1 MSILK
6 SYNIKK
12 IVHIISTVALC
23 STALFSANSYA
34 STDTLRVCAA
44 ASELPYSNKS
54 EQGFE
59 NGIAKVLAK
68 KMNRELEFVWSDKA
82 AIYLVTEMLNKNKCD
97 VVIGLDS
104 DDSRIATSTPYYKSG
119 YVFVYPEKS
128 KLNIK
133 GWASP
138 DLTTLNK
145 FAIVPG
151 SPSEIMLR
159 DIGKYEGTFNYL
171 MSLINFK
178 SRRNQYVRYQPD
190 LMISEVENGKA
201 DIAHVWAPEVARYVK
216 SSQVP
221 LEMVV
226 SSATA
231 ETSDGEG
238 IIQHFKQSV
247 GVRLGDKDLLKEI
260 NVALKES
267 SSEITEILK
276 QEGIPLL

>member
-6 SYNIKK
+6 SYNTKK
-12 IVHIISTVALC
+12 TVHIISTLALC
-23 STALFSANSYA
+23 STALFSAHSYA

-44 ASELPYSNKS
+44 ANELPYSNKS

-128 KLNIK
+128 ALNIK

-138 DLTTLNK
+138 DLLTLNK

-151 SPSEIMLR
+151 SPSEAMLR
-159 DIGKYEGTFNYL
+159 EIGKYEGTFNYL

-190 LMISEVENGKA
+190 RMISEVASGKA

-216 SSQVP
+216 SSREP
-221 LEMVV
+221 LTMVV

-231 ETSDGEG
+231 KTSDGEG
-238 IIQHFKQSV
+238 IVQHFEQSI
-247 GVRLGDKDLLKEI
+247 GVRRDDKNLLKEI
-260 NVALKES
+260 NIALQQS
-267 SSEITEILK
+267 DSEIKSIL
-276 QEGIPLL
+276 QEEGIPLL